1 MRVERSARSIVQK
14 AVITRANS
22 YRIGVAE
29 MVAVISLCLVIRVE
43 AEITS
48 VWCTCSKQPA
58 GGLFSGGGV
67 GRSWYV
73 VSRYRFGLGYDSS
86 LTKYSIKIARKK

>member
-14 AVITRANS
+14 AVTTRADS

-43 AEITS
+43 AEIT
-48 VWCTCSKQPA
+48 
-58 GGLFSGGGV
+58 
-67 GRSWYV
+67 
-73 VSRYRFGLGYDSS
+73 
-86 LTKYSIKIARKK
+86 